1 MHFIVRCSSLQA
13 VSDTNTNLMRRS
25 SYTTQGQDGTTL
37 VEALV
42 VIVIIS
48 VVAAFAI
55 MNRGSAD
62 EQFKRQNVAREL
74 KVAFERARFDSVK
87 RRAEGA
93 NQAHVVVDAGTFT
106 LVTDVNQDGDTLDAV
121 DSLTTNFAGQNIS
134 ISSDGTSLPVTVT
147 FDKRGETTYTDDPV
161 FLVCN
166 GSCTFS
172 NDTSAN
178 ANIVLVTPTGTVNL
192 LPGGSALPTFGVPTI
207 TNVST
212 TAGVNPDVV
221 LP

>member
-1 MHFIVRCSSLQA
+1 
-13 VSDTNTNLMRRS
+13 MRRS

-37 VEALV
+37 VEVLV
-42 VIVIIS
+42 VVVIIS
-48 VVAAFAI
+48 IVAAFAI
-55 MNRGSAD
+55 MNRGSAN

-93 NQAHVVVDAGTFT
+93 NQAHVVVDAGTYT
-106 LVTDVNQDGDTLDAV
+106 LVTDVNQDGDTLDPV

-192 LPGGSALPTFGVPTI
+192 LPGGSTPPTFAAP
-207 TNVST
+207 NVSNVPGNTSIRSET
-212 TAGVNPDVV
+212 TIN
-221 LP
+221 